1 MAGLLTTPS
10 TLTAAVAVAVAIL
23 FFFFF
28 FFFFFFS
35 SSALSLISF
44 RLRWGPSSAVGRAGR
59 RGLLLHIVYLFSSLL
74 FSALLCFIFS
84 FLVLLTAAL
93 FDGS

>member
-1 MAGLLTTPS
+1 MAGLLTTPP
-10 TLTAAVAVAVAIL
+10 TLTAAVAVAIL
-23 FFFFF
+23 FFF

-74 FSALLCFIFS
+74 CFIF
-84 FLVLLTAAL
+84 LLLLTAAL